1 MDYSYG
7 VPQSQGPSSHD
18 FKVLE
23 DIYGHVDSWNSYELV
38 EPPRDDQEPPI
49 QEDELDCSDY
59 DQQDECK
66 DYKSCTW
73 DNGSK
78 GCYDIGSI
86 PEAVEEDETEVVAPS
101 VTSECGSSKKKDCKK
116 LDECFW
122 DKSLEQCAGI
132 PVEQDET
139 EVVAPSVTSECGS
152 SKKKD
157 CKKLDE
163 CFWDKSLEQCVAQ
176 VSVIPEIPYDVP
188 ESQFQDVSFCM
199 IYSNNKDSCKQEN
212 DCKWNKGTCIHKN
225 QKRRLAISQNLD
237 CPFDPVD
244 FDVPREAI
252 AIACDGTTIT
262 FEKVEGQVA
271 TRYHIVLAE
280 SFRKRY
286 RTLRGSH

>member
-86 PEAVEEDETEVVAPS
+86 PEAVEE
-101 VTSECGSSKKKDCKK
+101 
-116 LDECFW
+116 
-122 DKSLEQCAGI
+122 
-132 PVEQDET
+132 DET